1 LEKENQERRAKE
13 DLLRELAIK
22 MGLPV
27 TLVPSSTTS
36 TTTTTTT
43 TTTESTQNDVMVMG
57 HLFNQT
63 RLTSYLFN
71 LCYNAIQIT
80 KKVGV
85 RTKTELYVLFY
96 LFLV

>member
-36 TTTTTTT
+36 TTTATTTT

-63 RLTSYLFN
+63 RYQILFIFCQIS
-71 LCYNAIQIT
+71 LLLRLFACLMKIFCY
-80 KKVGV
+80 
-85 RTKTELYVLFY
+85 EM
-96 LFLV
+96 